1 MGKIECE
8 NKEKTHPLYK
18 YLKSHTP
25 GGAAG
30 LLGQGLK
37 WNFAKFLC
45 NAEGTNCVIPL
56 KLVFYPFYNFFP
68 YYLIYGVFYP
78 FPSLLFIP
86 LPLIFPFIPPIPLIY
101 PFYLSHIVY
110 FIPLI
115 PLIYPFPSYPPLGKP
130 ISRYL
135 PVTSPLS
142 IEKDILKL
150 LDL

>member
-1 MGKIECE
+1 VQAFAERRGATFPVMGKIECE

-45 NAEGTNCVIPL
+45 NAEG
-56 KLVFYPFYNFFP
+56 
-68 YYLIYGVFYP
+68 
-78 FPSLLFIP
+78 
-86 LPLIFPFIPPIPLIY
+86 
-101 PFYLSHIVY
+101 
-110 FIPLI
+110 
-115 PLIYPFPSYPPLGKP
+115 KP